1 MKKTILLAFLFVSCG
16 LVQAQLY
23 VNHSATGA
31 NDGTNWDNAY
41 TDLQSAL
48 DDASDNT
55 IWIAAGTYIPGAG
68 SLDSFST
75 FNVNRPVNIF
85 GGFAGTETSQD
96 DRVIDANPT
105 IISGDLGGD
114 DVFGNNLMN
123 REDNAIHVMLI
134 DSSAEMVLMDAL
146 TITGGTNL
154 AFNDSIDI
162 PLFLRRGAGI
172 YSEARVS
179 VSRCDFT
186 GNYGGSGVGLVL
198 LEGMTSNSIVQN
210 CRFYKNTALDQAT
223 FYMLRTQNIEV
234 KDCEFFDNA
243 VNRGALY
250 PSRSNGITVTNCEF
264 KDNIN
269 GTGFGGGMFNWH
281 TRNLTIEG
289 CTFTNNFATNAAGI
303 YGDYRDLP
311 LAEQDADNML
321 IKDCT
326 FEGNLA
332 TSSEP
337 GNGGGAVRTFTGSFH
352 LLNCTFTNN
361 TSSNTGGA
369 IYSNGGAKRIIITDC
384 SLERNVAGGGWGGG
398 LTIYGDSTFA
408 IIKGASFKSNEAA
421 TSGGGAVAGFGANV
435 TYEDCIF
442 DTNVARFGGGSYSQN
457 DYTSLTFKNT
467 TFFSNT
473 AETTGAGML
482 CGGGQDIT
490 IENCSFEGNQ
500 SSGIAGG
507 LFMGEDSLDLSTLNL
522 TNTIFN
528 FNLAATQGG
537 GLNIGNANSNISN
550 CVFVNNIANEVGT
563 GGAISM
569 NASGPNELTVKMTN
583 NTIADNIG
591 ELAGGIA
598 TWTSDSTKAT
608 LFLQNNAFTN
618 GTTNNYAVEG
628 GNTLVVSLGGN
639 FSNNSSTDNIFDMSL
654 DLNDSKES
662 PSYVDA
668 DNFDYHILEGSPF
681 IEAGVSAGAPPTD
694 LDGNART
701 GQTDIGAYE
710 FQGNVSTK
718 DIIEDDKN
726 LKLTP
731 NPVVFQ
737 TMLTVDNDWKGEF
750 DLDIININGQL
761 IESKSFSKNSE
772 TQDFALRVNHLPTG
786 SYYLILKNGVQ
797 TISKRMI
804 KL

>member
-16 LVQAQLY
+16 LLQAQLY
-23 VNHSATGA
+23 VNHSAIGA
-31 NDGTNWDNAY
+31 NDGTSWDNAY

-48 DDASDNT
+48 DDSSDNT
-55 IWIAAGTYIPGAG
+55 IWIAAGIYTPGAG
-68 SLDSFST
+68 SLDTFST

-96 DRVIDANPT
+96 DRVIDSNPT
-105 IISGDLGGD
+105 IISGDLARD
-114 DVFGNNLMN
+114 DVFGNNFIN
-123 REDNAIHVMLI
+123 REDNSVHVMLI
-134 DSSAEMVLMDAL
+134 DSSAEMVIIDAL
-146 TITGGTNL
+146 TVTGGTNL

-179 VSRCDFT
+179 ISRCDFT
-186 GNYGGSGVGLVL
+186 GNYGGSGVGLLL
-198 LEGMTSNSIVQN
+198 LEGITSNSIVQN
-210 CRFYKNTALDQAT
+210 CRFYKNTAFDQAT
-223 FYMLRTQNIEV
+223 FYILRTQNIEV
-234 KDCEFFDNA
+234 KDCQFFDNA

-250 PSRSNGITVTNCEF
+250 PSRCNNITVTNCEF
-264 KDNIN
+264 NDNIN
-269 GTGFGGGMFNWH
+269 DTGSGGGMFNWH
-281 TRNLTIEG
+281 TRNLTIQG
-289 CTFTNNFATNAAGI
+289 CTFSNNSATNGGGI
-303 YGDYRDLP
+303 YGDYRDFP
-311 LAEQDADNML
+311 LAEQEADNML
-321 IKDCT
+321 IKDCN
-326 FEGNLA
+326 FNGNFA
-332 TSSEP
+332 SSW
-337 GNGGGAVRTFTGSFH
+337 GGGAVRTFTGSLH
-352 LLNCTFTNN
+352 LLNCNFTNN
-361 TSSNTGGA
+361 TAASTGGA
-369 IYSNGGAKRIIITDC
+369 VNANGDAKRLTITDC
-384 SLERNVAGGGWGGG
+384 TFEGNNAGGGWGGG

-408 IIKGASFKSNEAA
+408 VVKGTTFKGNEAL
-421 TSGGGAVAGFGANV
+421 TSGGGATAGFGANV

-442 DTNVARFGGGSYSQN
+442 DTNTARFGGGTYAQS
-457 DYTSLTFKNT
+457 DYTSLTYKNT

-473 AETTGAGML
+473 AEVNGAGAF
-482 CGGGQDIT
+482 CGGGQNVT
-490 IENCSFEGNQ
+490 VENCSFEGNQ

-507 LFMGEDSLDLSTLNL
+507 FSMGEDSLDLSTLNL

-537 GLNIGNANSNISN
+537 GLNIGNANSNIAN
-550 CVFVNNIANEVGT
+550 CLFVNNIANEIGT

-583 NTIADNIG
+583 NTLADNFG
-591 ELAGGIA
+591 ELAAGIA
-598 TWTSDSTKAT
+598 TWTEDSTAAT

-618 GTTNNYAVEG
+618 GFSNNYGVEA

-639 FSNNSSTDNIFDMSL
+639 FSNNNTTDGIFDATL
-654 DLNDSKES
+654 DLSDSKES
-662 PSYVDA
+662 PSYADA
-668 DNFDYHILEGSPF
+668 ASFDYHILEGSPF

-694 LDGNART
+694 LDGNGRT

-737 TMLTVDNDWKGEF
+737 TTLTVDNDWKGEF
-750 DLDIININGQL
+750 ELDIININGQL
-761 IESKSFSKNSE
+761 LERKAFSKTSE
-772 TQDFALRVNHLPTG
+772 KQDFAIRVNHLPKG
-786 SYYLILKNGVQ
+786 SYYLVLKNGNQ